1 VMDPPGPLA
10 DSGAP
15 DPVVVTAVWFVARR
29 RFSAPNSGRTAS
41 ARPQIRAVNHLA
53 PGARAAQDP
62 ARSALNRTFRR
73 SKEAVDICASMT
85 CH

>member
-53 PGARAAQDP
+53 PGARAARPRQIGVKQDL
-62 ARSALNRTFRR
+62 STSERR
-73 SKEAVDICASMT
+73 PGGLSTSSPG
-85 CH
+85 